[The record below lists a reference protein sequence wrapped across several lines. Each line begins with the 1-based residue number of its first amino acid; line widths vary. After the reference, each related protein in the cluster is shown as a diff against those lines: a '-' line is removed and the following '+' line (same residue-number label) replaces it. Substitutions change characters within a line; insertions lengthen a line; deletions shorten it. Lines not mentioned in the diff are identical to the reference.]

1 MAQRQDIDRRRCLEH
16 VTTDNIITIDTYLKC
31 KKRTEILRKISNF
44 EENRMT
50 QHQYYRF
57 RAVLIGEIIFRS
69 AQRSG
74 VVIGMKTSEVA
85 NAKIESGLMKI
96 IVYKHKTGK
105 LKPAVVFLEKLA
117 TKAFQNFLNNVLPRI
132 NCKNDDNFFLSFMG
146 KRITHEGVKISLNS
160 LIKLSGGVG
169 NITSTK
175 NCNET
180 SRK

>member
-105 LKPAVVFLEKLA
+105 LKPAVVFLEKLRHF
-117 TKAFQNFLNNVLPRI
+117 K
-132 NCKNDDNFFLSFMG
+132 
-146 KRITHEGVKISLNS
+146 
-160 LIKLSGGVG
+160 
-169 NITSTK
+169 TS
-175 NCNET
+175 
-180 SRK
+180 